1 MKLFYDLRLGYFVTA
16 PGQESE
22 LIGLQAK
29 AGDTEEVIVQFGRSS
44 DPTGSEAIIGAPT
57 WTAENLAGGTVI
69 TIGLKQDGKYSDG
82 AILASTSTFTH
93 NSTDKLYTFGLG
105 LNTTAINTALER
117 LDTNAADDIASL
129 DCNFELTF
137 QVGGSGGWRSSV
149 LPVPFTLY
157 HDILGGS
164 EGTPANADDPDEY
177 LLKASGIEWLPTV
190 TSKTGGTSADFDAI
204 PTVAVTVGKLFAF
217 SDQDSAPAT
226 VRLYLLVAG
235 TDAES
240 SPDVIRPD
248 DYAASTNEKVWK
260 LQVFGASVS
269 GDVFGPASSVN
280 NHVALFDGTTGKLLK
295 SAGSVLGDA
304 AAKNTGTTAGTLCAG
319 DDSRLS
325 NSRTPTAHASTHQ
338 SGGSDAIKLDD
349 LATPDDNTDLNA
361 TTGRHGLLPK
371 LGGGTTNFLR
381 ADGTWAAPT
390 SGSPVPTGVVT
401 ADSTTGNIFASDSGN
416 IIEFDTSGGSVT
428 RTIQPQSSE
437 SYANGAHF
445 WMRQIS
451 SSNTAQLD
459 IGSGVELYHNS
470 VSSGGVTL
478 TAGKTY
484 HIWRR
489 AEDVWVVLSAS

>member
-69 TIGLKQDGKYSDG
+69 TIGIKEEGEYSDG
-82 AILASTSTFTH
+82 TILASTSTFTH

-157 HDILGGS
+157 HDVLGGS

-217 SDQDSAPAT
+217 SDQDSLPAT
-226 VRLYLLVAG
+226 VRLYRLESG

-240 SPDVIRPD
+240 APDVIRPD
-248 DYAASTNEKVWK
+248 DYATTTNEKVWK

-280 NHVALFDGTTGKLLK
+280 NQVALFDGATGKLLK
-295 SAGSVLGDA
+295 SSGTTLGDA

-338 SGGSDAIKLDD
+338 SGGSDVIKLDD
-349 LATPDDNTDLNA
+349 LGTPDDNTDLNA

-381 ADGTWAAPT
+381 ADGTWAAP
-390 SGSPVPTGVVT
+390 SGGSPVPTSVT
-401 ADSTTGNIFASDSGN
+401 VKTSTSFEVFNSDSGALL
-416 IIEFDTSGGSVT
+416 EFDTSGGSVT
-428 RTIQPQSSE
+428 GTIPPQSSE
-437 SYANGAHF
+437 SYAAGMHF
-445 WMRQIS
+445 WVRCTS
-451 SSNTAQLD
+451 AANTASLAR
-459 IGSGVELYHNS
+459 GSGVDLYNDS
-470 VSSGGVTL
+470 LSSADITL
-478 TAGKTY
+478 TAGKLY